1 MKGIIFIALIALAFC
16 AEEVEETEYSYPA
29 FINDLEEISLQFTE
43 KQKETALNCLKAV
56 GSGTPCYF
64 KIAKLITTKN
74 VFKIPGVII
83 SFKDPVLDIVA
94 DCLAPIYSGI
104 KKVIQDAKKKRK

>member
-29 FINDLEEISLQFTE
+29 FLNDLEEISLQLTD

-56 GSGTPCYF
+56 GSGTPCYI
-64 KIAKLITTKN
+64 KIADLIMTKN
-74 VFKIPGVII
+74 LAKIPGVIL
-83 SFKDPVLDIVA
+83 SCKGPVLDIVE
-94 DCLAPIYSGI
+94 DCLIPIYSGI
-104 KKVIQDAKKKRK
+104 RKVVKDAKKNRK

>member
-43 KQKETALNCLKAV
+43 KQKETALKCLVTLGK
-56 GSGTPCYF
+56 GTPCYI
-64 KIAKLITTKN
+64 KIADLVITKN
-74 VFKIPGVII
+74 LFKIPGVIF
-83 SFKDPVLDIVA
+83 SCSDTAMDIVA

-104 KKVIQDAKKKRK
+104 KKVIKDAKKKKK